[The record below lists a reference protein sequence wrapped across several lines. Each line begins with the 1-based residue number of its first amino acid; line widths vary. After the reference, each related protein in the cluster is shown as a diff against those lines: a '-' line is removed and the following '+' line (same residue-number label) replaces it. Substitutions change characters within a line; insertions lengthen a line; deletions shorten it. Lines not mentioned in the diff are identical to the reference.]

1 MIRVMGLKVNLHRM
15 HPFRSTNDPMGRMIT
30 VLKGGAFHS
39 GFHRRELTSV
49 MNRFTVQGLAMNT
62 AAGGRS

>member
-30 VLKGGAFHS
+30 VLKGGH
-39 GFHRRELTSV
+39 
-49 MNRFTVQGLAMNT
+49 FTQASTGESLPQ
-62 AAGGRS
+62 